1 MFKPSIMFRNA
12 RHLFHFT
19 ILAVLLSSCVA
30 EKRYK
35 EEVAARAMAEEERA
49 RLRSENIDLKAIEAD
64 LNDKVSKYEGQVS
77 QLKEDTASLKADVK
91 RLSAENKKINDNYNE
106 LLDQM
111 GKVREGNAADVK
123 RLSRELQD
131 ARNHIQAREDEL
143 RELELTLAKKEG
155 NLDNFRQELERS
167 RQELEDKR
175 IQLMARGQRINE
187 LESVLARK
195 DSAVTALKNKITNA
209 LLGFQDQGLTIEQKN
224 GKVYVSLEEQLLFK
238 SGSWVV
244 DAKGKEALVKL
255 GKVLQTQSDV
265 GVLVE
270 GHTDNVPYGG
280 NGNVTD
286 NWDLSVKR
294 ATSIVKILT
303 ENSDINPTQ
312 LTAAGRSEYMPLDS
326 ADTKEAR
333 AKNRRTEIIITPKL
347 NELFQ
352 ILEQN

>member
-1 MFKPSIMFRNA
+1 MYRSAKSI
-12 RHLFHFT
+12 FHFL
-19 ILAVLLSSCVA
+19 ILAIALSSCVA

-49 RLRSENIDLKAIEAD
+49 RLKAENIDLKAIETD
-64 LNDKVSKYEGQVS
+64 LNDKVAKYETQLK
-77 QLKEDTASLKADVK
+77 QLKEDTISLAAELKKAK
-91 RLSAENKKINDNYNE
+91 AENKKINVNYND
-106 LLDQM
+106 LLEQM
-111 GKVREGNAADVK
+111 GKLREGNAADVK
-123 RLSRELQD
+123 KLTRELQD
-131 ARNHIQAREDEL
+131 ARNDILAREDEL

-155 NLDNFRQELERS
+155 NLDNIRQELEKS
-167 RQELEDKR
+167 RLELENKR
-175 IQLMARGQRINE
+175 LQLMARGQRINE

-209 LLGFQDQGLTIEQKN
+209 LLGFQDQGLTVEQKN

-244 DAKGKEALVKL
+244 DAKGKEALMKL
-255 GKVLQTQSDV
+255 GKVLQTQPDV
-265 GVLVE
+265 GILVE

-303 ENSDINPTQ
+303 ENSEIDPQQ
-312 LTAAGRSEYMPLDS
+312 LTAAGRSEYMPLNP

>member
-1 MFKPSIMFRNA
+1 MYCSAKSI
-12 RHLFHFT
+12 FHFL
-19 ILAVLLSSCVA
+19 ILAIVLSSCVA

-49 RLRSENIDLKAIEAD
+49 RLKAENIDLKAIETD
-64 LNDKVSKYEGQVS
+64 LNDKVAKYETQLK
-77 QLKEDTASLKADVK
+77 QLKEDTTSLAAELKKAK
-91 RLSAENKKINDNYNE
+91 AENKKINANYND
-106 LLDQM
+106 LLEQM
-111 GKVREGNAADVK
+111 GKLREGNAADVK
-123 RLSRELQD
+123 KLTRELQD
-131 ARNHIQAREDEL
+131 ARNDILAREDEL
-143 RELELTLAKKEG
+143 RELELTLMKKEG
-155 NLDNFRQELERS
+155 NLDNIRQELDRS

-175 IQLMARGQRINE
+175 VQLMARGQRINE

-209 LLGFQDQGLTIEQKN
+209 LLGFQDQGLTVEQKN

-244 DAKGKEALVKL
+244 DAKGKEALMKL
-255 GKVLQTQSDV
+255 GKVLQTQPDV
-265 GVLVE
+265 GILVE

-303 ENSDINPTQ
+303 ENSEIDPQQ
-312 LTAAGRSEYMPLDS
+312 LTAAGRSEYMPLDP

>member
-1 MFKPSIMFRNA
+1 MIRKGSHVFLFLASI
-12 RHLFHFT
+12 
-19 ILAVLLSSCVA
+19 VLLSSCVA

-49 RLRSENIDLKAIEAD
+49 RLRAENIDLKAIEAD
-64 LNDKVSKYEGQVS
+64 LTDKNADLDVQVRN
-77 QLKEDTASLKADVK
+77 LTKDTATFATQVRQLNQDLQTLDA
-91 RLSAENKKINDNYNE
+91 NYNQ
-106 LLDQM
+106 LLEQM
-111 GKVREGNAADVK
+111 GKLREGNAADVK

-131 ARNHIQAREDEL
+131 ARNDLQVREDEL
-143 RELELTLAKKEG
+143 RELGIALAKKEG
-155 NLDNFRQELERS
+155 NVNAIQQELERS
-167 RQELEDKR
+167 RKELEDKR
-175 IQLMARGQRINE
+175 VQLMARGQRISE
-187 LESVLARK
+187 LEGVLARK
-195 DSAVTALKNKITNA
+195 DSAVTALKNNIANA
-209 LLGFQDQGLTIEQKN
+209 LLGFADQGLTVEQKN

-244 DAKGKEALVKL
+244 DAKGKEALMKL
-255 GKVLQTQSDV
+255 AKVLQTQPEV
-265 GVLVE
+265 GILVE

-294 ATSIVKILT
+294 ATSIVKLLL
-303 ENSDINPTQ
+303 ENSSINPTQ
-312 LTAAGRSEYMPLDS
+312 LTAAGRSEYLPLDP

-347 NELFQ
+347 NELFE